1 MQATGNTSVLPLS
14 GVRVLDL
21 SRVLAGPMCAMALA
35 DLGADVIKIEH
46 PARGDD
52 TRDWGVRVGSRNTSY
67 FNSANRNKRSVTLDL
82 QHPQGVA
89 IAKELAAKCD
99 VVIQNFKVGG
109 AEKLGLGYEDLKAI
123 NPRLVYCSISGYARF
138 TPEAQRPGY
147 DLVVQGES
155 GVMATNGEYGQ
166 GPLKFGVAAVDMF
179 TGMYS
184 AQAILAAL
192 FARHSTGEGRHV
204 QMALY
209 DCGLMITSYYGMEA
223 LLKAGDPPKFGNAHP
238 SIVPYGVFEAAD
250 GPLVITVGNN
260 GQFQRFCN
268 EVIMRPEWVSDER
281 FATNTARSDNREI
294 LLPQIRQV
302 LKSFTRAQLL
312 ERLTQAQIPC
322 GEVLGMLQALQ
333 SERTAQAGLLH
344 RFEDSEAGT
353 QAVLAP
359 PYAMDG
365 ERLPVR
371 LAPPHLGEHTRD
383 VLQEILALD
392 TTSIDALRSQGVI

>member
-1 MQATGNTSVLPLS
+1 MTAPLPIQPLA
-14 GVRVLDL
+14 GLRILDL
-21 SRVLAGPMCAMALA
+21 SRVLAGPMCAMSLA
-35 DLGADVIKIEH
+35 DLGADVVKVEH
-46 PARGDD
+46 PSRGDD

-67 FNSANRNKRSVTLDL
+67 FNSANRNKRSLTLDL
-82 QHPQGVA
+82 QSEAGAQ
-89 IAKELAAKCD
+89 IARDLAAQSD

-109 AEKLGLGYEDLKAI
+109 AEKLGLGYEQLTAL
-123 NPRLVYCSISGYARF
+123 NPRLVYCSISGYSRSG
-138 TPEAQRPGY
+138 PEAQRPGY
-147 DLVVQGES
+147 DLVVQGEA
-155 GVMATNGEYGQ
+155 GIMAMNGEEGQ

-192 FARHSTGEGRHV
+192 YERQQTGRGRHV

-223 LLKAGDPPKFGNAHP
+223 LLQAGDPPKFGNAHP

-260 GQFQRFCN
+260 GQFQRFCQD
-268 EVIMRPEWVSDER
+268 ILQRPEWVSDER
-281 FATNTARSDNREI
+281 FATNTARSAHRHI
-294 LLPQIRQV
+294 LMPMIHELIGRMP
-302 LKSFTRAQLL
+302 RAQLL
-312 ERLTQAQIPC
+312 AQLTAAQIPC
-322 GEVLGMLQALQ
+322 GEVQGLLGALQ
-333 SERTAQAGLLH
+333 SERTASAGLLH
-344 RFEDSEAGT
+344 HFEDSEAGP

-371 LAPPHLGEHTRD
+371 MPPPHLGEHT
-383 VLQEILALD
+383 
-392 TTSIDALRSQGVI
+392 DALLSERLGLAPDAIAALRAQHII

>member
-1 MQATGNTSVLPLS
+1 MTLQNQAAPLPLA
-14 GVRVLDL
+14 GVRILDL

-35 DLGADVIKIEH
+35 DLGADVIKVEH

-52 TRDWGVRVGSRNTSY
+52 TRDWGVRIGTRNTSY

-82 QHPQGVA
+82 QSEEGAQLA
-89 IAKELAAKCD
+89 RELAARSD

-109 AEKLGLGYEDLKAI
+109 AEKLGLGYEQLSAD
-123 NPRLVYCSISGYARF
+123 NPGLVYCSISGYARF
-138 TPEAQRPGY
+138 TAEAARPGY
-147 DLVVQGES
+147 DLVVQGEA
-155 GVMATNGEYGQ
+155 GVMATNGEAGQ

-179 TGMYS
+179 TGMY
-184 AQAILAAL
+184 AGQAILAAL
-192 FARHSTGEGRHV
+192 FARHATGRGRHV

-260 GQFQRFCN
+260 GQFQRFCR
-268 EVIMRPEWVSDER
+268 EVIGRPEWAEDQR
-281 FATNTARSDNREI
+281 FATNTTRSAHRDTLLAALRET
-294 LLPQIRQV
+294 LRH
-302 LKSFTRAQLL
+302 FTRAELL
-312 ERLTQAQIPC
+312 RRLTAAQIPC
-322 GEVLGMLQALQ
+322 GEVLGMLDALQ
-333 SERTAQAGLLH
+333 SQRTADAGLLH
-344 RFEDSEAGT
+344 HFEDTEAGA

-365 ERLPVR
+365 QRLPVR
-371 LAPPHLGEHTRD
+371 RPPPHMGEHTTEIFKE
-383 VLQEILALD
+383 VLQLD
-392 TTSIDALRSQGVI
+392 DNAIAGLRSRGVI

>member
-1 MQATGNTSVLPLS
+1 
-14 GVRVLDL
+14 
-21 SRVLAGPMCAMALA
+21 
-35 DLGADVIKIEH
+35 
-46 PARGDD
+46 
-52 TRDWGVRVGSRNTSY
+52 
-67 FNSANRNKRSVTLDL
+67 
-82 QHPQGVA
+82 
-89 IAKELAAKCD
+89 
-99 VVIQNFKVGG
+99 
-109 AEKLGLGYEDLKAI
+109 
-123 NPRLVYCSISGYARF
+123 
-138 TPEAQRPGY
+138 
-147 DLVVQGES
+147 
-155 GVMATNGEYGQ
+155 
-166 GPLKFGVAAVDMF
+166 
-179 TGMYS
+179 
-184 AQAILAAL
+184 
-192 FARHSTGEGRHV
+192 
-204 QMALY
+204 
-209 DCGLMITSYYGMEA
+209 
-223 LLKAGDPPKFGNAHP
+223 
-238 SIVPYGVFEAAD
+238 
-250 GPLVITVGNN
+250 
-260 GQFQRFCN
+260 
-268 EVIMRPEWVSDER
+268 MRPEWVSDER
-281 FATNTARSDNREI
+281 FATNTARSANREI